1 MPDRNINSGVITIR
15 LQNPELEAI
24 DQICELSEFR
34 SRNEC
39 VRYLLQPAL
48 ESFVEAINTKSVWK
62 ASLKKI
68 SAEMDL
74 NKRLKLARENSDKNR
89 QLEIPAFEEIDMEVV
104 PA

>member
-68 SAEMDL
+68 SSEMDL
-74 NKRLKLARENSDKNR
+74 NARLKLASKNANKNA
-89 QLEIPAFEEIDMEVV
+89 QLELPELQVNVQPA
-104 PA
+104 